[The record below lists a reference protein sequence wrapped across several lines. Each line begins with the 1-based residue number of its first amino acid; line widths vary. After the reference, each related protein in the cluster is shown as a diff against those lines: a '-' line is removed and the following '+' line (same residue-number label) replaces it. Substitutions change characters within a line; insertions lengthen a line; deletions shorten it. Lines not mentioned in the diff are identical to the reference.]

1 MMLKRVLDKL
11 VTALTK
17 KICRT
22 WIHKLP
28 RAGLDFDQLCQ
39 VIGCYIFIPWV

>member
-11 VTALTK
+11 VTALVLA
-17 KICRT
+17 
-22 WIHKLP
+22 WGSELL